1 MSMNYKGDIM
11 KILMKGNEA
20 LAEGAIRS
28 GCRFFAGYP
37 ITPQNE
43 VPEYMSWRLPQV
55 GGRFVQAESEVAAIN
70 MIFGASSTATRA
82 MTSSS
87 SPGISLKQEG
97 ISYCAGADLP
107 FLIANVVRGGP
118 GLGNIAGSQGD
129 YFQATRGGGHGDYRL
144 FVMAP
149 NGVQEMADFPY
160 YCYEVA
166 FKYRVPAM
174 ILADG
179 VIGQM
184 MESIEWKT
192 PEIDVKLLKEPDWA
206 IGVNNGR
213 EKRRITSYD
222 LREGM
227 LERMIIERV
236 KRYKEI
242 EEKEVKWEEKMIEDA
257 DIILVAYG
265 TSARVSASAIKMARE
280 KGIKAGLFRPITLW
294 PYPKKRLN
302 ELANRVKNFLVV
314 EMSLGQ
320 MIEDVKLSIEGKANV
335 HLHARPGGSLIT
347 PEEVLDSIIKIT
359 KEGVKNYATIK

>member
-1 MSMNYKGDIM
+1 MR
-11 KILMKGNEA
+11 ILMKGNEA
-20 LAEGAIRS
+20 LAEGAIRA

-43 VPEYMSWRLPQV
+43 VPEYMSWRLPEV
-55 GGRFVQAESEVAAIN
+55 GGTFIQAESEVAAIN
-70 MIFGASSTATRA
+70 MIFGAASTGIRA

-107 FLIANVVRGGP
+107 FLIANVMRGGP
-118 GLGNIAGSQGD
+118 GLGNIAASQGD

-149 NGVQEMADFPY
+149 NGVQEMADFPAK
-160 YCYEVA
+160 CFEIA
-166 FKYRVPAM
+166 FRYRIPAM

-184 MESIEWKT
+184 MESIEWRT
-192 PEIDVKLLKEPDWA
+192 PEIDPTKLEEPKWA
-206 IGVNNGR
+206 IGINNGR

-227 LERMIIERV
+227 LEKMVLERA

-242 EEKEVKWEEKMIEDA
+242 EEKEVIWEEKMTEDA
-257 DIILVAYG
+257 EIILIAYG
-265 TSARVSASAIKMARE
+265 TSARVSLSSVKMARE
-280 KGIKAGLFRPITLW
+280 KGIKAGFLRPITLW
-294 PYPKKRLN
+294 PFPKKRIR
-302 ELANRVKNFLVV
+302 ELAEKVKDILVV

-320 MIEDVKLSIEGKANV
+320 MVEDVRLSVEGRANV
-335 HLHARPGGSLIT
+335 HLHARPGGSLIS
-347 PEEVLDSIIKIT
+347 PEEVLETIIKIK
-359 KEGVKNYATIK
+359 KEGVRNYETVK

>member
-1 MSMNYKGDIM
+1 M

-20 LAEGAIRS
+20 LAEGAIRA

-55 GGRFVQAESEVAAIN
+55 GGSFIQAESEVAAIN
-70 MIFGASSTATRA
+70 MIYGAAATGIRA

-107 FLIANVVRGGP
+107 FLIANVMRGGP
-118 GLGNIAGSQGD
+118 GLGNIAASQGD

-149 NGVQEMADFPY
+149 NGVQEMADFPMK
-160 YCYEVA
+160 CYEIA
-166 FKYRVPAM
+166 FKYRIPAM

-184 MESIEWKT
+184 MESIEWRT
-192 PEIDVKLLKEPDWA
+192 PEIEPKNLKEPEWA
-206 IGVNNGR
+206 IGINNGR
-213 EKRRITSYD
+213 GKRRITSYD

-227 LERMIIERV
+227 LEKMVLERV
-236 KRYKEI
+236 KRYREI
-242 EEKEVKWEEKMIEDA
+242 EEKEVIWEEKMIEDA
-257 DIILVAYG
+257 EVLIVAYG
-265 TSARVSASAIKMARE
+265 TSARVSLSSVRMARE
-280 KGIKAGLFRPITLW
+280 KGIKAGFLRPITLW
-294 PYPKKRLN
+294 PFPKKRIK
-302 ELANRVKNFLVV
+302 ELAQKVKDILVV

-320 MIEDVKLSIEGKANV
+320 MVEDVRLSVEGKANV
-335 HLHARPGGSLIT
+335 HLHARPGGSLIS
-347 PEEVLDSIIKIT
+347 PEEVLETIIKIT
-359 KEGVKNYATIK
+359 KEGVKNYETVK

>member
-1 MSMNYKGDIM
+1 MNYKGDIM

>member
-1 MSMNYKGDIM
+1 MR
-11 KILMKGNEA
+11 ILMKGNEA
-20 LAEGAIRS
+20 LAEGAIRA

-55 GGRFVQAESEVAAIN
+55 GGSFIQAESEVSAIN
-70 MIFGASSTATRA
+70 MIFGAAATGIRA

-107 FLIANVVRGGP
+107 FLIANVMRGGP
-118 GLGNIAGSQGD
+118 GLGNIAGAQGD

-149 NGVQEMADFPY
+149 NGVQEMADFPAK
-160 YCYEVA
+160 CFEVA
-166 FKYRVPAM
+166 FKYRIPAM

-179 VIGQM
+179 IIGQM

-192 PEIDVKLLKEPDWA
+192 PEIDPKNLKEPDWA
-206 IGVNNGR
+206 IGLNNGR
-213 EKRRITSYD
+213 NKRRITSYD

-227 LERMIIERV
+227 LEKMVLERA

-242 EEKEVKWEEKMIEDA
+242 EEKEVMWEEKMIDDA
-257 DIILVAYG
+257 EILIIAYG
-265 TSARVSASAIKMARE
+265 TSARVSLSSIKMARE
-280 KGIKAGLFRPITLW
+280 KGIKAGFLRPITLW
-294 PYPKKRLN
+294 PFPKKRIK
-302 ELANRVKNFLVV
+302 ELSEKIKDILVV

-320 MIEDVKLSIEGKANV
+320 MVEDVRLSVEGRANV
-335 HLHARPGGSLIT
+335 HLHARPGGSLIS
-347 PEEVLDSIIKIT
+347 PEEVLDTIIKIK
-359 KEGVKNYATIK
+359 KEGVRNYEAVK